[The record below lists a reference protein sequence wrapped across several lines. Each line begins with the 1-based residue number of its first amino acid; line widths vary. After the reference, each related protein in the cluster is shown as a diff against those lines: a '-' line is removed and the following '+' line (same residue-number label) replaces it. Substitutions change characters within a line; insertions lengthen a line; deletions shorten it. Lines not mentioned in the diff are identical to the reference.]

1 MGLTEKGD
9 LLTIISLQVPLFIG
23 IKVLADSNIRKLD
36 SKSFHF
42 ICPKCKSHFVIDN
55 NNGEVFIS
63 ISQSRN
69 KRYNEST
76 ELMQLRG
83 EVNELSEEMEK
94 IKCKWWYKSFKKY
107 EYCGYAAIFRMI
119 DGRRLIDG
127 WKIRPCGAVS
137 SSHYAVNS
145 VSVTAM
151 LGDMVDFFTY

>member
-9 LLTIISLQVPLFIG
+9 LLTIISLQVPFFIG

-55 NNGEVFIS
+55 NNGEVLIS

-76 ELMQLRG
+76 ELMRLRG

-94 IKCKWWYKSFKKY
+94 IKCKWWHKPFKK
-107 EYCGYAAIFRMI
+107 
-119 DGRRLIDG
+119 
-127 WKIRPCGAVS
+127 IRILRIRC
-137 SSHYAVNS
+137 H
-145 VSVTAM
+145 
-151 LGDMVDFFTY
+151 F